1 MSSLHSNPK
10 LRNEYRSSSFHST
23 LSIENMEQD
32 TWIDGVNG
40 LFALR
45 EISKRKLSLIN
56 NSARGFHN
64 GFGAPHI
71 RKLYLDEHKLTIY
84 DFCKFKSDKF
94 LLFNFHPNVFFK
106 DSKLYSETFQSKLS
120 HNNLQDIL
128 IEISNVKNFDIV
140 EGRYSL
146 GFGKPKSNIMLKV
159 EINANF
165 SKTIFSW

>member
-1 MSSLHSNPK
+1 
-10 LRNEYRSSSFHST
+10 
-23 LSIENMEQD
+23 MEQD

-94 LLFNFHPNVFFK
+94 FYLIFIQMFFLKIQNFI
-106 DSKLYSETFQSKLS
+106 LKLS
-120 HNNLQDIL
+120 
-128 IEISNVKNFDIV
+128 IEI
-140 EGRYSL
+140 
-146 GFGKPKSNIMLKV
+146 KPQ
-159 EINANF
+159 
-165 SKTIFSW
+165 